1 MLTPVR
7 ARPHPRYIYAHSVQ
21 NRLRLTYSRLFVLA
35 PTLTPT
41 RPHSPSDAHSRSHSL
56 TPAHAH
62 TRAHTLGE
70 ATVSG
75 IDTHDHSRSRSR
87 PTRPLYHTQGFDT
100 YTLTL
105 APSPTR
111 PRWGGYGIRHR
122 HSRSHSHSPAHTQPR
137 AITLRHSPPA
147 RPRPRSLTHPHTG
160 EATVSG
166 IDTLTH
172 SRSLTRP
179 HTRSLARPRSG
190 RLRYQ
195 A

>member
-1 MLTPVR
+1 MLTLDR

-21 NRLRLTYSRLFVLA
+21 NRLRLACSRLFVLA
-35 PTLTPT
+35 PTLAPT

-75 IDTHDHSRSRSR
+75 IDAHAHA
-87 PTRPLYHTQGFDT
+87 H
-100 YTLTL
+100 
-105 APSPTR
+105 APRT
-111 PRWGGYGIRHR
+111 
-122 HSRSHSHSPAHTQPR
+122 R
-137 AITLRHSPPA
+137 AITLRHLMPT
-147 RPRPRSLTHPHTG
+147 RPRSLTHPLAHAWEATVSGIDTHAHTLPHAHTPARSPPRPRAG

-166 IDTLTH
+166 IDAHPH
-172 SRSLTRP
+172 SRPHAPPHALAPTPTRW
-179 HTRSLARPRSG
+179 G